1 MERRYLWHKAKD
13 VTISDLEERR
23 LERGGETLGSET
35 WRREA
40 TCGTTPRTPRSTA
53 RKRDATYGHN
63 AKDVTIY
70 CLEERRYLKAQNQR
84 CHCQPPVGET
94 LPEGTKRRTSPSTA
108 WWRDATYGTKPRTS
122 RSVTW
127 RRDAWREEERRLDR
141 RLGGETLPAG
151 TTPRTPRSTARK
163 RDATYG
169 HNAKDVTIYCLEERR
184 YLKAQNQRC
193 HCQPP
198 VGETLPEG
206 TKRRTSPSTAWWRDA
221 TYGTKP
227 RTSRSVTWRRDA
239 WREEERRLDRRLGGE
254 TLPAGTTPRTPR
266 STTRKRDATYGHN
279 AKDVMIYCLEERRY
293 LKAQNQRCHCQPPVG
308 ETLPEGTKRRTSTS
322 TVCWRDATWRHKTK
336 DVTISGLEKRRYV
349 WVQWQ
354 GRHHQPPG
362 REMLFASTTP
372 RTSLSTSC
380 WRDAAR
386 RHKTKDVTINLLVEK
401 CNLWAQRQ
409 GRHHQLSGGE
419 TLPKTKDVRI
429 NRLEVRR

>member
-1 MERRYLWHKAKD
+1 M
-13 VTISDLEERR
+13 
-23 LERGGETLGSET
+23 
-35 WRREA
+35 
-40 TCGTTPRTPRSTA
+40 GTTPRTSPSTA
-53 RKRDATYGHN
+53 WRRDATGGHN
-63 AKDVTIY
+63 SKDVTVHN
-70 CLEERRYLKAQNQR
+70 LEERRYLWTQR
-84 CHCQPPVGET
+84 QGRHDQLPCGET
-94 LPEGTKRRTSPSTA
+94 LPEGTKPKLSELLPEGTKPKLSELLPEGTKRRTSSSTA

-127 RRDAWREEERRLDR
+127 RRDAWREEER
-141 RLGGETLPAG
+141 
-151 TTPRTPRSTARK
+151 
-163 RDATYG
+163 
-169 HNAKDVTIYCLEERR
+169 C
-184 YLKAQNQRC
+184 
-193 HCQPP
+193 
-198 VGETLPEG
+198 
-206 TKRRTSPSTAWWRDA
+206 
-221 TYGTKP
+221 
-227 RTSRSVTWRRDA
+227 
-239 WREEERRLDRRLGGE
+239 LDRRLGGE